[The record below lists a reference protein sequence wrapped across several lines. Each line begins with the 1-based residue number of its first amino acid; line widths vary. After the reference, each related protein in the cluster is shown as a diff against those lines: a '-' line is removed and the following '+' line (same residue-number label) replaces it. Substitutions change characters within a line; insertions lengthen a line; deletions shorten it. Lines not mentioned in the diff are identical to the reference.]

1 MSKKKIIILIVTCA
15 VVFFAVVGSLYAY
28 VLHLEDERIKSLFT
42 EDALNYLNS
51 DESFTSAYGVVTALT
66 GEEKIPVET
75 DEGVYMTFHCVT
87 AEQELT
93 VRVYGVY
100 DDGWSYYYEIP

>member
-51 DESFTSAYGVVTALT
+51 DESFTSTCGEVTALT

-87 AEQELT
+87 AEKE
-93 VRVYGVY
+93 
-100 DDGWSYYYEIP
+100 